1 MLLARRALL
10 AVVASAALAGFAS
23 AAEHTEEPLAEIKKK
38 IGDEK
43 AVLVDVREKKEW
55 DAGHVEGAIFLPL
68 SAVED
73 GLSKAELKKLP
84 KDKVLY
90 VHCVVGKRALT
101 AGNAF
106 EKQGYKVKVVKPGY
120 KEMVAAGF
128 PKAKAE

>member
-1 MLLARRALL
+1 MRLARPAFL
-10 AVVASAALAGFAS
+10 AVVASATFVGFAS
-23 AAEHTEEPLAEIKKK
+23 AAEHTKEPLAEIKKK
-38 IGDEK
+38 IDDEK

-55 DAGHVEGAIFLPL
+55 DAGHVRGAIFLPL

-73 GLSKAELKKLP
+73 GLSKGEFKKPP
-84 KDKVLY
+84 KDKTLY

-106 EKQGYKVKVVKPGY
+106 EKHGYTVRVVKPGY

-128 PKAKAE
+128 PKAKD